1 MLDEQIRQAI
11 AGRNIVACRYNG
23 QRRIGEPHVYGV
35 VNGRTRLL
43 FYQTEGSGLFGPYP
57 VWRRFD
63 VADIT
68 RLTVTSRTFTQ
79 VRVGSDSSLGE
90 WDEVLA
96 IVAD

>member
-35 VNGRTRLL
+35 VNGEDQAAVLPDGRER
-43 FYQTEGSGLFGPYP
+43 P
-57 VWRRFD
+57 VWAVPGLAAFRRGRHHPLD
-63 VADIT
+63 GH
-68 RLTVTSRTFTQ
+68 RWTFSQ
-79 VRVGSDSSLGE
+79 VRVGSDNSLGE